1 MMQESTNFK
10 YLGVSTLIVIAGTD
24 YRVALDKL
32 STLLVSPL
40 IHPLL
45 LSFLFSVFKSDLPAV
60 YGNRNCQLRYDTELG
75 AWLVSLMKYALRN
88 ANYWQNV

>member
-1 MMQESTNFK
+1 MVPC
-10 YLGVSTLIVIAGTD
+10 YVRLRVSSLIVIAGPY

-45 LSFLFSVFKSDLPAV
+45 LSFLFSDFKSDLPAV
-60 YGNRNCQLRYDTELG
+60 YDNRNCQLRYNTEFG
-75 AWLVSLMKYALRN
+75 AWLVSVMECVLWN
-88 ANYWQNV
+88 ANY